1 MRMAP
6 RSAAVSIG
14 VLPPTAPSIRW
25 CSPMRTDGNAAGIAA
40 LARIAS
46 TAGPDDKHT
55 AVPPRLVA
63 TTCTGIGAS
72 SRFANGMWRSISLLR
87 LDGSIKL
94 SAPTMTPSMLRSVT
108 GNTSRRRSPRQILSR
123 LSIPRGIGRACEV
136 SGVHRS
142 HGRANDEIRL
152 YPRAGQLAQH
162 ADLNSSQTAAAGKDE
177 GRPLTSTGHD
187 LSLRDLRLI
196 RSLSELAFG
205 VHAAT
210 AFFVTIC
217 KTSRGSARSR

>member
-1 MRMAP
+1 
-6 RSAAVSIG
+6 
-14 VLPPTAPSIRW
+14 
-25 CSPMRTDGNAAGIAA
+25 MRTDGNAAGIAA

-55 AVPPRLVA
+55 AVPPRFVA

-94 SAPTMTPSMLRSVT
+94 SAPTMNSEHAAKRYRKHITTPQSAPNLFQFVDSC
-108 GNTSRRRSPRQILSR
+108 
-123 LSIPRGIGRACEV
+123 GIGRACEV

-142 HGRANDEIRL
+142 HGRANDEIRC
-152 YPRAGQLAQH
+152 YPRAHQLAQH

-177 GRPLTSTGHD
+177 SRPLAGTGHD
-187 LSLRDLRLI
+187 LSLRDLRLAENPY
-196 RSLSELAFG
+196 LELAFG

-210 AFFVTIC
+210 AFFVTTC
-217 KTSRGSARSR
+217 RTSRGSARSR